1 MLHQRRHALIP
12 TTVRESGRVRIA
24 LVEGRRYADRG
35 RRFVGCAVTMAARLK
50 KPVWLK
56 LPLNLH
62 VEAAILG
69 MDFGVQLAH
78 TGQYS
83 NSLP

>member
-1 MLHQRRHALIP
+1 M
-12 TTVRESGRVRIA
+12 
-24 LVEGRRYADRG
+24 
-35 RRFVGCAVTMAARLK
+35 GCAVTMAARLK